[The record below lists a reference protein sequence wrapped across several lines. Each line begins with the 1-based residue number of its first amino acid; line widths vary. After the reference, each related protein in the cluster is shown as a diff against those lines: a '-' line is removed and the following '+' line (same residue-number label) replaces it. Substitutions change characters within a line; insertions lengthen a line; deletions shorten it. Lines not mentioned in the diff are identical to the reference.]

1 MVQYH
6 IDSVVEGMVL
16 SQSIVLPAGELML
29 AAGTSLT
36 KRYIYRLKKLGIDT
50 LYIEVE
56 GTEFIN
62 PEAIIST
69 QIQREIASRMITSEK
84 NLQHLFKM
92 KQYSQEK
99 AIELIED
106 NKSKINEFITSAG
119 FVETLNDVIEKVLA
133 YPDVIVNLASLEKK
147 ASFLFEHALR
157 VMIMSLCIAKKY
169 NFIEEEMKQL
179 ALGAINADI
188 GLVAV
193 PRDIVTANYKLA
205 GDELRIFQRHV
216 EYGYLIL
223 TQNPAIPATSASVSY
238 QHHECQDGSGY
249 PLGLKGENRPPSKS
263 LFRQGLIHRFAE
275 IVAVADKFDIMVE
288 GRSPYGYKI
297 SRKEA
302 MKILFLCADEK
313 LNSDIVLSFS
323 KITPIYPVGTRV
335 RIINGTA
342 GRYIG
347 CYAAVVE
354 DNPDDLEK
362 PKIIVYESRYRKP
375 IEPFMVDIADNTDIE
390 IEPVL

>member
-1 MVQYH
+1 MVQYN
-6 IDSVVEGMVL
+6 IENVVEGMVL
-16 SQSIVLPAGELML
+16 AQSIILPSGELML
-29 AAGTSLT
+29 TAGTSLT
-36 KRYIYRLKKLGIDT
+36 NRYIYRLQKLGINS
-50 LYIEVE
+50 LCIEVE
-56 GTEFIN
+56 GTEFLN
-62 PEAIIST
+62 PQSIIST

-84 NLQHLFKM
+84 NLGQLFKM

-99 AIELIED
+99 VIELIEN
-106 NKSKINEFITSAG
+106 NKTKINEYITSSG
-119 FVETLNDVIEKVLA
+119 FVDTLNDVIEKVLS

-157 VMIMSLCIAKKY
+157 VTIMSLCLARQY
-169 NFIEEEMKQL
+169 NFTDEELKQL

-188 GLVAV
+188 GLIAV
-193 PRDIVTANYKLA
+193 PRDIVVSRNKLE

-216 EYGYLIL
+216 EYGYMIL
-223 TQNPAIPATSASVSY
+223 TQNPAIPATSSSVSY

-249 PLGLKGENRPPSKS
+249 PLELKGENRPPSKS
-263 LFRQGLIHRFAE
+263 LFRHGLIHRFAE

-302 MKILFLCADEK
+302 MKILFLCAEEK
-313 LNSDIVLSFS
+313 LNSNIVLSFS

-335 RIINGTA
+335 RILEAGA

-347 CYAAVVE
+347 SYAAVVE
-354 DNPDDLEK
+354 DNPEDLEQ
-362 PKIIVYESRYRKP
+362 PKIVVYATRYKKL
-375 IEPFMVDIADNTDIE
+375 IKPFMVDLADNTDMAIE
-390 IEPVL
+390 AVL